1 MTMNRRTRQEL
12 LADKSGI
19 ATSIPEALAGI
30 SLKLVGGIAAGGALV
45 TLFGFYAIATASA
58 DTSSGFQNAN
68 VKFEQSVS
76 ESDVVIGNDTRRVGL
91 LTDLPG
97 DLCKVETW
105 QSSTRDDKVT
115 LQVDSKSVPGI
126 CTPTTPLLTAG
137 SGELSQEILFDI
149 DVPEFAFSNL
159 GGRAIAFDSSGAPT
173 LSTGEKPAGVK
184 AGDWDDVRPYK
195 AVLSLQSVNEDTS
208 AAAKKSVSTGYTNVV
223 NVAAADDSL
232 RYVPAPDDAPIP
244 GPLTITSVERSK
256 TAGELIAG
264 VREGVLVTF
273 TGAVCATPDGPVPT
287 KVNVSYTQQ
296 GPSAMPPVNTVLN
309 GVLTGTTSTVNLGQ
323 VPNGSSGAV
332 EVAATCVDG
341 GVVEKSALG
350 YTQTVPATVLTA
362 KQHGS
367 LDRHELSWTKVSS
380 LPTQFELSAT
390 VGEAT
395 EKAITTTDKL
405 SYNVDYEKGS
415 NLGLTT
421 TYKVVA
427 IVDSNRSPDA
437 TASITNPLP
446 KPAPTVVTANA
457 GGATWAAITC
467 TPGAT
472 AEYSERHYQQ
482 TGTSTAINWSTPS
495 AWSADR
501 SMTKIS
507 TPGGGRTVYEV
518 ESRCV
523 ATKSGVIS
531 PSSTSNQ
538 DAYYAPSDVQ
548 ISAARSTTTGTAYAG
563 AREGSRVSLVGAA
576 CYGTTPT
583 KFTLTWGPQAPAN
596 QRGVEVVQTKN
607 VTGNTPTVLEV
618 DTVRNGAF
626 GEFEVSAECD
636 AVKSGAITNMTEYTQ
651 PLPKPTTTVKQGTQ
665 ERFHVVSWNQV
676 SSLPTKFDVT
686 MKTAVAPDTLVY
698 TTATTYSKTF
708 EYVAGSRFGNKSDYA
723 VTAAVADET
732 AASNTAT
739 ITTPWPATPRATG
752 INYTRTGE
760 NNHYPYGRIKW
771 GFDSSCPTGTTLT
784 AGSVENRTGQSNGT
798 FDTSVKSRSTMVAN
812 SKETPWGPGG
822 ALDGYAYGVAIETL
836 CTSNSTD
843 IDSPRASVQSGEW
856 VIPMRQP
863 AMSRWDAYNLREMRR
878 GTDWTYSTCQPGGCT
893 SMVVDWTTHCYP
905 GSSLN
910 WSTYTATSWT
920 GAKFY
925 HAYGWHDNWK
935 LPDANNMLTVYY
947 SGAQYNCR
955 TPWAESPA
963 SPPTGTTNIQVRR

>member
-1 MTMNRRTRQEL
+1 MTSFRRSRREI

-19 ATSIPEALAGI
+19 ATSIPEAIGGV
-30 SLKLVGGIAAGGALV
+30 SLKLIGMAAAGGVLV
-45 TLFGFYAIATASA
+45 TLVGFYAVATASA
-58 DTSSGFQNAN
+58 DTSSGLQSAN
-68 VKFEQSVS
+68 VMFEKSVQA
-76 ESDVVIGNDTRRVGL
+76 SDVVVGNDSARVGL
-91 LTDLPG
+91 LTDMPG
-97 DLCKVETW
+97 DKCQVETW
-105 QSSTRDDKVT
+105 QKGSRDGAAT
-115 LQVDSKSVPGI
+115 LQVDTKTIAGV
-126 CTPTTPLLTAG
+126 CTPTTALLPAG
-137 SGELSQEILFDI
+137 SGTKSQELLVDI
-149 DVPEFAFSNL
+149 KAPTFAYSNL
-159 GGRAIAFDSSGAPT
+159 GGRAVTFNATGVPT
-173 LSTGEKPAGVK
+173 LATGAKPTGVK
-184 AGDWDDVRPYK
+184 TGDWDDVRPYK
-195 AVLSLQSVNEDTS
+195 ATLSVESVNKDT
-208 AAAKKSVSTGYTNVV
+208 AKAAKKSVSTGYTNVV
-223 NVAAADDSL
+223 NVTAADDSL
-232 RYVPAPDDAPIP
+232 RYVPAPSDAPVP

-256 TAGELIAG
+256 TVGTLIGG
-264 VREGVLVTF
+264 VREGVSVSF
-273 TGAVCATPDGPVPT
+273 SGAVCPAGPT

-296 GPSAMPPVNTVLN
+296 DPAAAPAVNTVLN
-309 GVLTGTTSTVNLGQ
+309 SVLTGTTSTVDLGQ
-323 VPNGSSGAV
+323 VPNGSSGAI

-341 GVVEKSALG
+341 GVVEKGALG

-362 KQHGS
+362 KQHAS

-390 VGEAT
+390 VGETA

-405 SYNVDYEKGS
+405 AFNVDYEKGS

-427 IVDSNRSPDA
+427 VVDSNRSPDA

-446 KPAPTVVTANA
+446 KPAPTVVTANS

-548 ISAARSTTTGTAYAG
+548 ISATRSTTTGTAYAG

-596 QRGVEVVQTKN
+596 QKGVEVTQTKN

-618 DTVRNGAF
+618 DSVRNGAF

-651 PLPKPTTTVKQGTQ
+651 ALPKPTTTVKQGTQ
-665 ERFHVVSWNQV
+665 ERFHVVSWDQV

-798 FDTSVKSRSTMVAN
+798 FDTSVKSRSTMVVN

-920 GAKFY
+920 GSKFY

-935 LPDANNMLTVYY
+935 LPDNSNMLTVYY

-963 SPPTGTTNIQVRR
+963 SPATGTTNIQVRR